1 MSIENYSESPEES
14 AIAKKQKSR
23 NQSIF
28 EFCKTLQLE
37 CIVAELRTKI
47 YPKIKDKEFW
57 KGVYE
62 NKRLTILDIASRNRT
77 NNHPLPTI
85 FTDDDM
91 LKEYKD
97 EIFGEGGFPKFI
109 YKDETQEYSQGYL
122 DHNNY
127 YAKGVDV
134 LCNYFNEPKIGKV
147 KFHQANSHTVTVL
160 INKEEVILPIKDV
173 TRIL

>member
-1 MSIENYSESPEES
+1 MSIEKNTEIPEES
-14 AIAKKQKSR
+14 TTVKKSKSR

-28 EFCKTLQLE
+28 EFFKTLQLE

-62 NKRLTILDIASRNRT
+62 NKRITVLDIASRNKV
-77 NNHPLPTI
+77 NGHPLPSI
-85 FTDDDM
+85 FTDEDI

-97 EIFGEGGFPKFI
+97 EVYGEGGFPKFI
-109 YKDETQEYSQGYL
+109 YKNSEQEYSQGYL
-122 DHNNY
+122 DHNYY
-127 YAKGVDV
+127 YAKGVEV

-147 KFHQANSHTVTVL
+147 KFHQAGSPEVSVY
-160 INKEEVILPIKDV
+160 IDKAEVILPIKDV